1 MKRSLP
7 NGPLRVQS
15 KEFIKEVCKISD
27 WILIYNS
34 EYSVTWRHTS
44 VAGDMIVSRKVHGKF
59 HESRWHRGIYFSIF
73 VLDDSIEDYAIVE
86 DFFMQ

>member
-1 MKRSLP
+1 MHIQ
-7 NGPLRVQS
+7 RVREAESRIETQS
-15 KEFIKEVCKISD
+15 AKWTAEGTVKGIYKEVCKISD

-59 HESRWHRGIYFSIF
+59 HESRWHRGNK
-73 VLDDSIEDYAIVE
+73 LDLPSLTE
-86 DFFMQ
+86 

>member
-1 MKRSLP
+1 MHIQRVRELRAGLKRSLP

-59 HESRWHRGIYFSIF
+59 HESRWHRGNK
-73 VLDDSIEDYAIVE
+73 LDLPSLTE
-86 DFFMQ
+86 

>member
-44 VAGDMIVSRKVHGKF
+44 VAGDMIVSRKERAYAVKQGGTAGILPVLGRLLF
-59 HESRWHRGIYFSIF
+59 CRGR
-73 VLDDSIEDYAIVE
+73 
-86 DFFMQ
+86 FFIPGRTG

>member
-1 MKRSLP
+1 MHIQRVREAESRIETQSAKWTAEGTVKGIYKRGL
-7 NGPLRVQS
+7 Q
-15 KEFIKEVCKISD
+15 D

-59 HESRWHRGIYFSIF
+59 HESRWHRGNK
-73 VLDDSIEDYAIVE
+73 LDLPSLTE
-86 DFFMQ
+86 

>member
-1 MKRSLP
+1 MHIQRVREAESRIETQSAKWTAEGTVKGIYKR
-7 NGPLRVQS
+7 GLR
-15 KEFIKEVCKISD
+15 KISD

-59 HESRWHRGIYFSIF
+59 HESRWHRGNK
-73 VLDDSIEDYAIVE
+73 LDLPSLTE
-86 DFFMQ
+86 

>member
-1 MKRSLP
+1 MVAQRVRGAESRMEP
-7 NGPLRVQS
+7 RISNGPLRAQS
-15 KEFIKEVCKISD
+15 KEFIKAICKISD

-59 HESRWHRGIYFSIF
+59 HESRWHRGNK
-73 VLDDSIEDYAIVE
+73 LDLPSLTE
-86 DFFMQ
+86 